1 MDMVVLRID
10 NLFMDKVIV
19 VLISK
24 RMRGCLTLDRKRRI
38 SILGLLALGM
48 VRNMRVGV
56 WSVEMV
62 AMDWVRVVT

>member
-48 VRNMRVGV
+48 VLNMKVGA
-56 WSVEMV
+56 WPVEM
-62 AMDWVRVVT
+62 ASLGVVTVVI